1 MICPEELAV
10 LVNTLAIAI
19 AQDKSIEELNILA
32 AVLVQLGDTL
42 ITISVQ
48 RDNIQACLE
57 AKRIMI
63 MKKLKRTYKHL
74 IISSF
79 YFNCKI
85 FNEIF

>member
-57 AKRIMI
+57 AKKDNDNEKI
-63 MKKLKRTYKHL
+63 KKNL
-74 IISSF
+74 
-79 YFNCKI
+79 
-85 FNEIF
+85 